1 MDQLLQQADICLKA
15 GDRARAES
23 LCRRVLEG
31 EPQNARAWCQL
42 AHALRWQDRLDEA
55 RAAAT
60 RAIELAPGMAPAW
73 FSLGAVQAAQG
84 DAPVGIES
92 YRRALELDPGLAEAW
107 SNLGELL
114 GAAGDKAG
122 EIDAYRRAVSAN
134 PQLAPVWSNLC
145 NAMLEAGR
153 AGEALAACQRAT
165 DLDPDFAAGWNNLGN
180 ALHACGRNDEAVAAC
195 ERALKLAPELA
206 EAWSTLGAA
215 LHGLGRLE
223 EAVGAHLRAAA
234 IQPKAAHHPFN
245 LGVALQHAGCY
256 TEAIAHLQRALAL
269 DPGHAQAHWDLA
281 FALLASGQFPEGWE
295 QYEWRWH
302 RPSAGARR
310 YEFTAWDGDASKP
323 RRLLLWA
330 EQGIGDHILYGSL
343 LTDLASSPMRITLEV
358 EPRLV
363 SLYQRSFPQLAVIPQ
378 RDPPADPRDFDC
390 QAPLGS
396 LGRWLRTT
404 FESFPRHRGYLKA
417 DMKRAEAYRARLRG
431 DTGVRLVGIAWKSA
445 NQELGAKKSQ
455 SLLDWG
461 QVLKVPD
468 VRFVDLQY
476 GDTARE
482 RAEVERQTGARID
495 HLPDLDLHGDIE
507 GLAALCAACD
517 LVITASNVTAHVAGA
532 LDRPVWLMAP
542 QGGGRLWYWFAG
554 RTDSPWYPSM
564 RIFEQQVQGSWRET
578 LDAVARE
585 LAALVTKRKQ

>member
-1 MDQLLQQADICLKA
+1 MDHLLQQAEISRKA
-15 GDRARAES
+15 GELARAEA
-23 LCRRVLEG
+23 LCRQVLER
-31 EPQNARAWCQL
+31 EPRNARAW
-42 AHALRWQDRLDEA
+42 
-55 RAAAT
+55 
-60 RAIELAPGMAPAW
+60 
-73 FSLGAVQAAQG
+73 FNLGAIHAAQG
-84 DAPVGIES
+84 DAAGGIES
-92 YRRALELDPGLAEAW
+92 YRRALELDPALAEAW

-122 EIDAYRRAVSAN
+122 EIDAYRRAVGAN
-134 PQLAPVWSNLC
+134 PQLAPVWSNLG
-145 NAMLEAGR
+145 NALLETGR
-153 AGEALAACQRAT
+153 AGEALAACRRAT

-180 ALHACGRNDEAVAAC
+180 ALHASGEDEEAVAAC
-195 ERALKLAPELA
+195 ERALKLAPQLA

-223 EAVGAHLRAAA
+223 EAVGAHRRAAA
-234 IQPKAAHHPFN
+234 IQPQVAHHPFN
-245 LGVALQHAGCY
+245 LGVALQHAGRY
-256 TEAIAHLQRALAL
+256 TEAIADLRRALAL

-281 FALLASGQFPEGWE
+281 FTLLAAGHFPEGWE
-295 QYEWRWH
+295 QYEWRWR

-330 EQGIGDHILYGSL
+330 EQGVGDHILYGSL

-363 SLYQRSFPQLAVIPQ
+363 PLYQRSFPNLAVIPQ
-378 RDPPADPRDFDC
+378 QDAPADSRDFDC

-396 LGRWLRTT
+396 LGRWLRPT
-404 FESFPRHRGYLKA
+404 FESFPRHRGYLKP
-417 DMKRAEAYRARLRG
+417 DVKRADAFRARLRG
-431 DTGVRLVGIAWKSA
+431 DTGVRLAGIAWKSA
-445 NQELGAKKSQ
+445 NPEFGAKKSQ

-461 QVLKVPD
+461 QVLKVPG

-476 GDTARE
+476 GDTAGE

-495 HLPDLDLHGDIE
+495 HLPDLDLHGDLE

-532 LDRPVWLMAP
+532 LGRPVWLMAP
-542 QGGGRLWYWFAG
+542 QGGGRIWYWFAG

-564 RIFEQQVQGSWRET
+564 RIFEQQVRGSWQET

-585 LAALVTKRKQ
+585 LADFVTGPHAVS